1 MKNDKT
7 FQYNRELD
15 KNIKALETCTI
26 LSTNGP
32 DEYTCDVEGT
42 EVKVY
47 NETVWDSY
55 HDGTGKHRAIL
66 RVVIGDGV
74 VFTWGAEDNE
84 DTAFIVGHMQ
94 KQYAKFFKD
103 ERIIKDAN
111 KLLFRH
117 FVNKSK

>member
-1 MKNDKT
+1 MNKFKA
-7 FQYNRELD
+7 
-15 KNIKALETCTI
+15 NIKALETCTI
-26 LSTNGP
+26 TSTNGQ

-42 EVKVY
+42 EATVY
-47 NETVWDSY
+47 NETVWDSH

-66 RVVIGDGV
+66 SVVIGGSG

-94 KQYAKFFKD
+94 KQYNKFFKD

-111 KLLFRH
+111 RLLFSN